1 MADKRCYGG
10 PPPGVDP
17 GELTGAL
24 IVVEGPDGS
33 GRSTHIHLLTEWL
46 EQRGYPV
53 ARTGLTRSEL
63 VSAELDRAKLGNV
76 LSPRTM
82 ALFYA
87 TDFYDQ
93 LENVIV
99 PTMRAGSVVLA
110 DRYIFTL
117 MARDRVRGADPEWL
131 ESLYSMALVPDAV
144 FYFSVTPETLSERTL
159 SSRRSLD
166 YWESGM
172 DLGLSRDWFTSF
184 QKYQQ
189 LMAQEFE
196 RLREKYHFEVI
207 DANGSLQDVQFR
219 LRDAIERVLE
229 SSYRAPPEQPAP
241 RIPSPSKLWMN
252 LEVS

>member
-1 MADKRCYGG
+1 MAAKRFFGE
-10 PPPGVDP
+10 PPPDIEP

-33 GRSTHIHLLTEWL
+33 GRSTHIQLLTEWL
-46 EQRGYPV
+46 EERGYPV
-53 ARTGLTRSEL
+53 ARSGLTRSEL
-63 VSAELDRAKLGNV
+63 VAAELDQAKLGNV

-93 LENVIV
+93 VENVIV
-99 PTMRAGSVVLA
+99 PALRAGAVVLA

-131 ESLYSMALVPDAV
+131 QSLYSMTVVPDAV
-144 FYFSVTPETLSERTL
+144 FYFSVSPETLSERTL
-159 SSRRSLD
+159 TVYPTLD

-172 DLGLSRDWFTSF
+172 DLGLSRDWFTSYRE
-184 QKYQQ
+184 YQH
-189 LMAQEFE
+189 LMRAEFE
-196 RLREKYHFEVI
+196 VLGEQYDFEVV
-207 DANGSLQDVQFR
+207 DADGSLNDVQMR
-219 LRDAIERVLE
+219 LRDAVDRVLDSAYE
-229 SSYRAPPEQPAP
+229 APADPPVP
-241 RIPSPSKLWMN
+241 RIPTAPAWMN

>member
-1 MADKRCYGG
+1 MAAKRCFGE
-10 PPPGVDP
+10 PPPGIEPD
-17 GELTGAL
+17 ELTGAL

-33 GRSTHIHLLTEWL
+33 GRSTHIRLLTEWL
-46 EQRGYPV
+46 EERGYPV

-63 VSAELDRAKLGNV
+63 VSAELDQAKLGNV

-93 LENVIV
+93 LENVIA
-99 PTMRAGSVVLA
+99 PALRAGAVVIA

-131 ESLYSMALVPDAV
+131 RSLYSMTVVPDAV
-144 FYFSVTPETLSERTL
+144 FYFSVSTETLSERTL
-159 SSRRSLD
+159 TANPTLD

-172 DLGLSRDWFTSF
+172 DLGLSRDWYTSF
-184 QKYQQ
+184 QEYQQ
-189 LMAQEFE
+189 LMRAEFE
-196 RLREKYHFEVI
+196 SLGERYDFEII
-207 DANGSLQDVQFR
+207 DADRALEEIQRG
-219 LRDAIERVLE
+219 LRDAVDRVL
-229 SSYRAPPEQPAP
+229 SSAYLAPANPPVPEIPPAP
-241 RIPSPSKLWMN
+241 AWMN